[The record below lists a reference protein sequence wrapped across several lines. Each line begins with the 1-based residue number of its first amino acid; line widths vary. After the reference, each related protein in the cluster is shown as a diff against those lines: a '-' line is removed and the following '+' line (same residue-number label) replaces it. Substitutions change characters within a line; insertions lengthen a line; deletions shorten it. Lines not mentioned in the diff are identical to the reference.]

1 MFSKINVIAK
11 YTALEALR
19 TRLFWVIFFVVIAS
33 IGLAEFI
40 SQVAITESQQIQSAV
55 VGAILRMVAVLFL
68 SLFVITSMV
77 REFNDKGFELVLSLP
92 LPRSGYYFGKFLGFA
107 LVALLIALLFSFPLL
122 VYVPADQVGM
132 WGLSLFLELLIIAA
146 LSLLCLFTFNH
157 VTIAFICVVAFYL
170 LSRSIGAIQL
180 IGHGPLA
187 ETHKLPQQ
195 FINSIVDAIAYIL
208 PGLDRFTSTEW
219 LVYHSGTMNDLFV
232 VLGQSM
238 IYLLVL
244 SAAALFDLYRKNL

>member
-19 TRLFWVIFFVVIAS
+19 TRLLWVVFFVVIAS

-40 SQVAITESQQIQSAV
+40 SQVAITESQQIQSAI
-55 VGAILRMVAVLFL
+55 VGAILRMVAVLIL

-92 LPRSGYYFGKFLGFA
+92 IPRAGYYFGKFLGYS

-122 VYVPADQVGM
+122 IYVPSDQVAM

-157 VTIAFICVVAFYL
+157 VTIAFICVLAFYL

-187 ETHKLPQQ
+187 ETHKLSQQ
-195 FINSIVDAIAYIL
+195 VINFIVDTIAYIL
-208 PGLDRFTSTEW
+208 PALNRFTSTEW
-219 LVYHSGTMNDLFV
+219 LVYHSATMTDLFV

-244 SAAALFDLYRKNL
+244 SAAALFDLYRKDL

>member
-1 MFSKINVIAK
+1 MFSKIKVIAT

-19 TRLFWVIFFVVIAS
+19 NRLFQVVFVVVLAS

-55 VGAILRMVAVLFL
+55 LGSILRMTAVLFV

-92 LPRSGYYFGKFLGFA
+92 LPRSGYYFGKFLGFS
-107 LVALLIALLFSFPLL
+107 LVALLIALLFSAPLL
-122 VYVPADQVGM
+122 FYVPVGQVFA
-132 WGLSLFLELLIIAA
+132 WGISLSLELFIVIAV
-146 LSLLCLFTFNH
+146 SLLCLFTFNH
-157 VTIAFICVVAFYL
+157 VTVAFISVIAFYL
-170 LSRSIGAIQL
+170 LSRSIETIQL

-187 ETHKLPQQ
+187 ESHKLSQQ
-195 FINSIVDAIAYIL
+195 MINNFVDVIAYVL
-208 PGLDRFTSTEW
+208 PDLNRFAPTEW
-219 LVYHSGTMNDLFV
+219 LVYHTANVNDLML
-232 VLGQSM
+232 VLGQSS

-244 SAAALFDLYRKNL
+244 TGIALFDLYRKNL